1 MEQDERTPQQVLAN
15 KVNLLL
21 DALPGEDGKPLNFPA
36 IQAGLRERGV
46 ALGRTK
52 WYYLTTGHPAL
63 RTDHELLSAIA
74 DLFGVD
80 RGFLLHKDGPLPD
93 QVERELKML
102 ISMRRA
108 QVRDFAM
115 RALGDIDPEGLQA
128 ILDVIEK
135 NEKSSA
141 DETTE

>member
-21 DALPGEDGKPLNFPA
+21 DALPGEDGNPLNFPA

-63 RTDHELLSAIA
+63 RTDRELLSAIA

-80 RGFLLHKDGPLPD
+80 PGFLMHGTAPYPT
-93 QVERELKML
+93 R
-102 ISMRRA
+102 
-108 QVRDFAM
+108 
-115 RALGDIDPEGLQA
+115 
-128 ILDVIEK
+128 
-135 NEKSSA
+135 SSRN
-141 DETTE
+141 

>member
-1 MEQDERTPQQVLAN
+1 MEQDKRTPQQVLAN

-36 IQAGLRERGV
+36 IQAGLQERGV
-46 ALGRTK
+46 TLGRTK

-63 RTDHELLSAIA
+63 RTDRELLSAIA

-80 RGFLLHKDGPLPD
+80 PGFLMHEDGPLPD
-93 QVERELKML
+93 QVEQELNMI

-115 RALGDIDPEGLQA
+115 RALGDIDPAGLQA

-141 DETTE
+141 DETPQ